1 MQKTDVVLIE
11 RLEKLPVAIVSDV
24 LRYAGAPHQVLHHSI
39 QSLGPMSGKS
49 VAGPAFCVRGERLL
63 GGMTPKNLRPDMFRR
78 MPANSVIVMAASGYE
93 DAVVIGENIALS
105 LQVRGCKAL
114 VTDGGIRD
122 RDAIVQMGMPV
133 FTRFVS
139 PLSSGQQWV
148 TVELDAPVTL
158 PGQASAHVRVEPGDF
173 MLGDGDGV
181 VIVPGRGLA
190 KVVEDAEKVQEIED
204 QTRERLLAKG
214 DPEAVYAALPRF
226 NHVRT
231 I

>member
-1 MQKTDVVLIE
+1 MKEADSRLIE
-11 RLEKLPVAIVSDV
+11 RLERLPVAIVSDV

-49 VAGPAFCVRGERLL
+49 VAGPVFCVRGERLL
-63 GGMTPKNLRPDMFRR
+63 GGMAPKNLRPEMFRR
-78 MPANSVIVMAASGYE
+78 MPASSVIMMAASGYE
-93 DAVVIGENIALS
+93 DAVVLGENIALS
-105 LQVRGCKAL
+105 LQVRGCKAV

-148 TVELDAPVTL
+148 TVELGAPIIL
-158 PGQASAHVRVEPGDF
+158 PGQASANVRVEPDDF
-173 MLGDGDGV
+173 VLADGDGV
-181 VIVPGRGLA
+181 VIIPGRGLS
-190 KVVEDAEKVQEIED
+190 KVVEDAEKVHDIED
-204 QTRERLLAKG
+204 QTRAKLLARG
-214 DPEAVYAALPRF
+214 DPEAVYAELPRF
-226 NHVRT
+226 NHVRK

>member
-1 MQKTDVVLIE
+1 MPKADAALIE

-49 VAGPAFCVRGERLL
+49 IAGPVFCVRGERLL
-63 GGMTPKNLRPDMFRR
+63 GGVAPKNLRPEMFRR
-78 MPANSVIVMAASGYE
+78 MPANSVIVMAAAGYE
-93 DAVVIGENIALS
+93 DAVVLGENIALS
-105 LQVRGCKAL
+105 LQVRGCKAV

-122 RDAIVQMGMPV
+122 RDSIAQMNMRV

-148 TVELDAPVTL
+148 TVELDAPVTV
-158 PGQASAHVRVEPGDF
+158 PGQAAT
-173 MLGDGDGV
+173 
-181 VIVPGRGLA
+181 
-190 KVVEDAEKVQEIED
+190 VVEDAERVQEIENR
-204 QTRERLLAKG
+204 TREGLLAGG

-226 NHVRT
+226 DGVRC